1 MSSEEKNMD
10 VEAKSWLA
18 ITTETA
24 NDTTLWFERDLDD
37 FLKELHRESEELDPN
52 HLEEEDERIK

>member
-1 MSSEEKNMD
+1 MRSSD
-10 VEAKSWLA
+10 YL
-18 ITTETA
+18 TETA